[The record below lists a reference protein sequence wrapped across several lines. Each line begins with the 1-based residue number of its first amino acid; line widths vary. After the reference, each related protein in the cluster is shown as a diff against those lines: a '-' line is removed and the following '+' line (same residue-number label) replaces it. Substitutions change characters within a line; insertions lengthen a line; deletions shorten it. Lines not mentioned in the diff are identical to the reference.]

1 VAAHAFVRGILSTG
15 GTPVLITG
23 ETITPN
29 YFDVLGVRPA
39 LGRGFRDDE
48 NVGEGQHAVVVL
60 SHGLWQRRF
69 GGRADILG
77 QAVELSGVKYTVVGV
92 APPAFTGMVPGLE
105 SQFWAPVMMVDRFN
119 FQGIQSEA
127 DHDPGAT
134 RIQKRGQ
141 RWLFVKGRLAE
152 GKTVEQAR
160 AQVDTIFAR
169 LRQDCVLAK
178 ESLSVDTET
187 LIGRFYLLHMIC
199 IRPEVT
205 DFVIGSSCDYSF
217 VPEMCPSANIVT
229 LGFTVNEGV
238 RF

>member
-39 LGRGFRDDE
+39 LGRGFRADE

-77 QAVELSGVKYTVVGV
+77 SAVELSGGEVHRRGCR
-92 APPAFTGMVPGLE
+92 APRLHGHGAGLE

-127 DHDPGAT
+127 DHDPAPPASRSGGSA
-134 RIQKRGQ
+134 
-141 RWLFVKGRLAE
+141 
-152 GKTVEQAR
+152 
-160 AQVDTIFAR
+160 
-169 LRQDCVLAK
+169 
-178 ESLSVDTET
+178 
-187 LIGRFYLLHMIC
+187 
-199 IRPEVT
+199 
-205 DFVIGSSCDYSF
+205 GSS
-217 VPEMCPSANIVT
+217 
-229 LGFTVNEGV
+229 
-238 RF
+238 